1 MTFAEVMISMAL
13 ASIVASAMLILS
25 VSTGRS
31 LAELFN
37 YVDLDHAN
45 RIALDSLTRELRC
58 VKYVTAYSSNSL
70 SAVDWDGLAL
80 SYVYSPANRRLQR
93 LKAGEPDKTLISQC
107 DQLRFSV
114 FQRTP
119 IANQL
124 DLIPISQLT
133 NSKVVS
139 VSWSCSR
146 KMFGLTKNTEQGQT
160 AKVVIRNK
168 KETL

>member
-13 ASIVASAMLILS
+13 ASIVASAMLSLS

-80 SYVYSPANRRLQR
+80 SYLYSPAKRRLQR
-93 LKAGEPDKTLISQC
+93 L
-107 DQLRFSV
+107 
-114 FQRTP
+114 
-119 IANQL
+119 
-124 DLIPISQLT
+124 
-133 NSKVVS
+133 
-139 VSWSCSR
+139 
-146 KMFGLTKNTEQGQT
+146 
-160 AKVVIRNK
+160 
-168 KETL
+168 